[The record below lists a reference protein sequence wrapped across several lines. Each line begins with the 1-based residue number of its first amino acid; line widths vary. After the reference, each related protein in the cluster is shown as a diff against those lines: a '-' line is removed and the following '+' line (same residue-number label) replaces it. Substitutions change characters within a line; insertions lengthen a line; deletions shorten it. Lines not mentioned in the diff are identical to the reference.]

1 MQTPIL
7 LTRAAAARRLDVTP
21 AALDRLKIRTIRVGR
36 RRMFRSE
43 DILERVRGDVPDN
56 AVEAL
61 AGYLGSRVWSSRS
74 PASALR
80 RQFIE
85 TSHPARANLM
95 QFWFHGSSPLNGLVS
110 LGSARNFGAK
120 VRGSYT

>member
-61 AGYLGSRVWSSRS
+61 AGYLGSRAAVRDVVDVLAAAHFATT
-74 PASALR
+74 P
-80 RQFIE
+80 IE
-85 TSHPARANLM
+85 AG
-95 QFWFHGSSPLNGLVS
+95 Q
-110 LGSARNFGAK
+110 
-120 VRGSYT
+120 